1 MPFSV
6 DGIVWLLLSLLPLIF
21 LQRKVHFEIQA
32 CLLLIFRR
40 PDFVS
45 LIFSVL
51 FLPGV
56 VVHELSHYLMARLLG
71 VRTGRFSITP
81 HSLGDGRLQLGYV
94 ETAQTDIFRDAL
106 IGTAPLISGGL
117 LVAYLSQARL
127 GLFELADRLAQGEL
141 RAAWTIFQ
149 SIPAV
154 PDFWLWFFLLFIIS
168 STMLPSAS
176 DRRAWLPILVVLLV
190 LFVLALLAG
199 IGPWLILNLA
209 PVLNSGL
216 RALAFVFAV
225 SAAVHF
231 LLLPPLYFLRSLLTR
246 LTGLRLAA

>member
-1 MPFSV
+1 VPFPV
-6 DGIVWLLLSLLPLIF
+6 DGIVWLLLSLLPLIL

-45 LIFSVL
+45 LIFSLL

-56 VVHELSHYLMARLLG
+56 IVHELSHYLVARLLA

-81 HSLGDGRLQLGYV
+81 RSLDDGRLQLGYV

-106 IGTAPLISGGL
+106 IGAAPLIFGGL
-117 LVAYLSQARL
+117 LVAYLAQARL
-127 GLFELADRLAQGEL
+127 GLFELVDRLARGEFQ
-141 RAAWTIFQ
+141 AAWVVLQ
-149 SIPAV
+149 SIPGV

-176 DRRAWLPILVVLLV
+176 DRRAWLPILVVLMV

-199 IGPWLILNLA
+199 IGPWLILSIA
-209 PVLNSGL
+209 PVLNSSL

-231 LLLPPLYFLRSLLTR
+231 LLMPPLYLLRSLLTR